1 MNLKIDNLSFSYKDK
16 NILKNISFEL
26 NNGDFLSILGSNG
39 AGKSTLIK
47 CILGILKISKGK
59 ILVNN
64 QNFFKKI

>member
-39 AGKSTLIK
+39 AG
-47 CILGILKISKGK
+47 GK
-59 ILVNN
+59 VLLSNV
-64 QNFFKKI
+64 F